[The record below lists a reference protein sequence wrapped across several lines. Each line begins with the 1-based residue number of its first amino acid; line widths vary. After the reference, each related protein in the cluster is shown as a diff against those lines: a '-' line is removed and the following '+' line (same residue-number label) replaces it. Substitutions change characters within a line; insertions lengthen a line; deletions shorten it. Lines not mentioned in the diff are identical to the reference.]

1 MIAVKTGRR
10 RTKGRSRMGSLALS
24 VVGFAMVAIMGL
36 MIASA
41 DQSPY
46 GATPV
51 WSAEPTGTYHRAP
64 AGRSRKSV
72 DRIDIPRPGQPKS
85 AGCHA
90 DTRRDALG
98 GKSRN

>member
-10 RTKGRSRMGSLALS
+10 RTKGRSRMGSWALS

-51 WSAEPTGTYHRAP
+51 WSAEPTGTITA
-64 AGRSRKSV
+64 
-72 DRIDIPRPGQPKS
+72 DQP
-85 AGCHA
+85 
-90 DTRRDALG
+90 TALG
-98 GKSRN
+98 NPWTASTSHGQGNRSLPAATLIRVGVR